1 MQQGKNSRKN
11 IIIAVISWALVFIC
25 MGIIFWLSSRTAD
38 ESDAQSSVILK
49 WFIDN
54 FGDNFFTSF
63 IVRKLAH
70 FSEYTGLC
78 LLTCNALYKSAKRC
92 KVQTGIVIASIY
104 AASDEFHQ
112 RFVEGRSC
120 ELRDW
125 AIDTCG
131 AILGALIFLT
141 IYAIVKKIM
150 KKKNKVDT
158 QIN

>member
-1 MQQGKNSRKN
+1 MQQEKNSRKN
-11 IIIAVISWALVFIC
+11 IIIVVISWALVFIC

-49 WFIDN
+49 WLIDN

-78 LLTCNALYKSAKRC
+78 LLTCNALYQSAKRC
-92 KVQTGIVIASIY
+92 KVLWGIVISSIY

-131 AILGALIFLT
+131 AILGALIFLM

-158 QIN
+158 QVN